1 MKKTLFIAMLAIR
14 ALVFM
19 TGCTNEEAK
28 NEKEPFVKGI
38 EVEEIEVEDILIE
51 EILTEEQLVEN
62 APAEIWQTRWY
73 VAVRLQQENGV
84 EYTRDVILDGEPDTV
99 HDDETG
105 IWIVYKDGHRVVLR
119 FGIDEILGCK
129 VWSREVRAD

>member
-1 MKKTLFIAMLAIR
+1 MKKMLFIAIMAIR

-19 TGCTNEEAK
+19 TGCTNEEETK
-28 NEKEPFVKGI
+28 QEPFIKGI
-38 EVEEIEVEDILIE
+38 EVEQIEVEDILIE

-62 APAEIWQTRWY
+62 APEEIWETYWY
-73 VAVRLQQENGV
+73 VEVRLQEENGV
-84 EYTRDVILDGEPDTV
+84 EYTRDVILDGEPETV

-119 FGIDEILGCK
+119 FGIDTILGCK

>member
-1 MKKTLFIAMLAIR
+1 MKKALFIAVMAIR

-19 TGCTNEEAK
+19 TGCTNET
-28 NEKEPFVKGI
+28 EKKDDEPFVKGI
-38 EVEEIEVEDILIE
+38 EVEQIKVEDILIE
-51 EILTEEQLVEN
+51 DVLTEEHLVEE

-73 VAVRLQQENGV
+73 VAVRLQQDNGV
-84 EYTRDVILDGEPDTV
+84 EYVRDVILDGEPETV

-119 FGIDEILGCK
+119 FGIDTILGCK
-129 VWSREVRAD
+129 VWSTEVRAD